1 MIKKIKLLA
10 STVPHLKPKQI
21 QYQLLYRL
29 LPAKKLLAYKQ
40 KIDLERIRFL
50 YFNQLPPVYS
60 SYIATHHFNFLN
72 ITHEF
77 PEEIDWN
84 IQEYGK
90 LWNYNL
96 QYANYLLQEEISID
110 DKLRLLRSLHQALET
125 DKLAL
130 EPYPVSLRSINSIRL
145 FSVEKIKE
153 RDVLENLHAE
163 LNFLS
168 KRPEYHLLGNHLLEN
183 AFALLM
189 GGAFFSNQEWVQQGQ
204 KILLEELDEQILS
217 DGAHFE
223 LSPMYHQII
232 LFRLLELIDW
242 YKNWDAKEV
251 EFLAFLENK
260 ASLMLAWLRNIS
272 FSNGDIPHFND
283 SAEGIAYSA
292 QWLSSYAILLNIS
305 EVHTDIQASGYRSF
319 KNINYECKVDLAQI
333 GPSYQPGHAQAD
345 ALSFILYYKE
355 KPLFV
360 EMGTSTYEINE
371 RRALERGTSA
381 HNTVVVNNTDQSKV
395 WSGFRVAQRAKT
407 EILEDKISYLVGK
420 HDGYRNI
427 GVTHTRIFE
436 FKQDSVLIADNIKG
450 NFETV
455 NQFHLHLYPTIK
467 IEEPSSDML
476 SIIGVGYLHF
486 VGATKIEVLDYDMA
500 NGYNHYLPA
509 KKIIVTFEK
518 SLLTTIQFKE

>member
-1 MIKKIKLLA
+1 MGKISLLLNTIKY
-10 STVPHLKPKQI
+10 LKPI
-21 QYQLLYRL
+21 QVFYQFKYRL
-29 LPAKKLLAYKQ
+29 FKAKALSSYNKTYS
-40 KIDLERIRFL
+40 EHGVCFL
-50 YFNQLPPVYS
+50 SFKELPPVYKTYLGNS
-60 SYIATHHFNFLN
+60 TFSFLN
-72 ITHEF
+72 IEVVFDSKINWDFQKH
-77 PEEIDWN
+77 
-84 IQEYGK
+84 GK

-96 QYANYLLQEEISID
+96 QYANYILQEDISIET
-110 DKLRLLRSLHQALET
+110 RESLLLSLYKELDSGE
-125 DKLAL
+125 LAL
-130 EPYPVSLRSINSIRL
+130 EPYPVSLRAINCIRFL
-145 FSVEKIKE
+145 SHYKIE
-153 RDVLENLHAE
+153 GSPLYAYLHAE
-163 LNFLS
+163 LDFLS

-183 AFALLM
+183 AFALVM
-189 GGAFFSNQEWVQQGQ
+189 GGAFFTNPKWIKQGQ
-204 KILLEELDEQILS
+204 EILKEQLEEQILS

-251 EFLAFLENK
+251 EFFAFLENK
-260 ASLMLAWLRNIS
+260 ACLMLAWLRNIS

-283 SAEGIAYSA
+283 SAEGIAYST
-292 QWLSSYAILLNIS
+292 QWLSSYATLLNIP
-305 EVHTDIQASGYRSF
+305 EVHTDLQASGYRSF
-319 KNINYECKVDLAQI
+319 KNINYECIVDLAQI

-407 EILEDKISYLVGK
+407 EILEDKSSYLVGK

-436 FKQDSVLIADNIKG
+436 FKQDIVLIADNIKG
-450 NFETV
+450 NAETE
-455 NQFHLHLYPTIK
+455 NQFHLHLHPSIQ
-467 IEEPSSDML
+467 IEKPSSDML
-476 SIIGVGYLHF
+476 YIIGIGYLHF

-500 NGYNHYLPA
+500 NGYNQYLPA